1 VPPPAATS
9 TGRAEI
15 PLYILKR
22 IMLALITLWILS
34 VIVFL
39 AGQKLPGDPGRA
51 ILGPL
56 AQESGVRQLDHKLGV
71 DRPILTQYDDWITHL
86 ARGDMGTSY
95 QYQKPIEPLLGNA
108 LRNSLKLALV
118 AFIMCVPLS
127 ILAGVVAA
135 LTYGSWPDR
144 TISVIGLS
152 ALGLPEFVS
161 GVFLILIFGIWLN
174 VLPLDATPPPGAG
187 VGTQVY
193 HLIMPAIPITLVLF
207 GYIMRMARAGTI
219 AALDADYTRTAV
231 LKGLPRRTVILR
243 HVLPNSL
250 LPTITVVATQIGYLI
265 GGLVLVEF
273 LFHYQGIGSL
283 TYNAATNKDFPM
295 LEACVLVIG
304 VIYLVATLLADIVYT
319 LLNPRLRLM
328 RE

>member
-1 VPPPAATS
+1 
-9 TGRAEI
+9 
-15 PLYILKR
+15 
-22 IMLALITLWILS
+22 M
-34 VIVFL
+34 IVFL

-71 DRPILTQYDDWITHL
+71 DRPLVTQYRAWVTNLLH
-86 ARGDMGTSY
+86 GDLGTSY
-95 QYQKPIEPLLGNA
+95 EYNQPIAPMIRSA
-108 LRNSLKLALV
+108 LANSLKLALV
-118 AFIMCVPLS
+118 AFLMCVPLS

-135 LTYGSWPDR
+135 LSYGNWPDR
-144 TISVIGLS
+144 TISAIGLS

-187 VGTQVY
+187 PGTQVY

-219 AALDADYTRTAV
+219 AVLDADYTRTAV

-243 HVLPNSL
+243 HVLPNAL
-250 LPTITVVATQIGYLI
+250 LPTITVVATQVGYMV
-265 GGLVLVEF
+265 GGLVLVEY
-273 LFHYQGIGSL
+273 LFHYQGIGAL

-295 LEACVLVIG
+295 LEAAVLVIG
-304 VIYLVATLLADIVYT
+304 IIYLVCTLVADIAYT
-319 LLNPRLRLM
+319 LLNPRLRLAAD
-328 RE
+328 

>member
-1 VPPPAATS
+1 
-9 TGRAEI
+9 
-15 PLYILKR
+15 
-22 IMLALITLWILS
+22 

-56 AQESGVRQLDHKLGV
+56 AQESGVRQVDHKLGV
-71 DRPILTQYDDWITHL
+71 DRPLLTQYSDWLSKLIH
-86 ARGDMGTSY
+86 GDLGTSY
-95 QYQKPIEPLLGNA
+95 EYNQPIAPMIRGA
-108 LRNSLKLALV
+108 LVNSLKLALV
-118 AFIMCVPLS
+118 AFLMCVPLS
-127 ILAGVVAA
+127 IFSGVVAA
-135 LTYGSWPDR
+135 LSYGRWPDR
-144 TISVIGLS
+144 TISVVGLS

-174 VLPLDATPPPGAG
+174 VLPLDATPPAGAG

-219 AALDADYTRTAV
+219 AVLDADYTRTAI
-231 LKGLPRRTVILR
+231 LKGLPRRTVIAR
-243 HVLPNSL
+243 HVLPNAL
-250 LPTITVVATQIGYLI
+250 LPTITVVATQVGYMV
-265 GGLVLVEF
+265 GGLVLVEY
-273 LFHYQGIGSL
+273 LFHYQGIGAL

>member
-1 VPPPAATS
+1 
-9 TGRAEI
+9 
-15 PLYILKR
+15 
-22 IMLALITLWILS
+22 M
-34 VIVFL
+34 IVFL

-56 AQESGVRQLDHKLGV
+56 AQESGVRQLDHRLGV
-71 DRPILTQYDDWITHL
+71 DRPLPTQYEDWLTNLVH
-86 ARGDMGTSY
+86 GNMGTSY
-95 QYQKPIEPLLGNA
+95 EYSRPIAPMIRSA
-108 LRNSLKLALV
+108 LANSLKLAVV
-118 AFIMCVPLS
+118 AFVMCVPLS

-135 LTYGSWPDR
+135 LSYGKWPDR

-219 AALDADYTRTAV
+219 AVLDADYTRTAV
-231 LKGLPRRTVILR
+231 LKGLSRRAVILH
-243 HVLPNSL
+243 HVLPNAL
-250 LPTITVVATQIGYLI
+250 LPTITVVATQVGYMV
-265 GGLVLVEF
+265 GGLVLVEY
-273 LFHYQGIGSL
+273 LFHYQGIGAL
-283 TYNAATNKDFPM
+283 TYNAANNKDFPM
-295 LEACVLVIG
+295 LEAAVLVIG
-304 VIYLVATLLADIVYT
+304 IIYLITTLLADILYT
-319 LLNPRLRLM
+319 LLNPRLRLAP
-328 RE
+328 E

>member
-1 VPPPAATS
+1 
-9 TGRAEI
+9 
-15 PLYILKR
+15 
-22 IMLALITLWILS
+22 M
-34 VIVFL
+34 IVFL

-71 DRPILTQYDDWITHL
+71 DRPLLTQYREWMTNLVH
-86 ARGDMGTSY
+86 GDLGTSY
-95 QYQKPIEPLLGNA
+95 EYNRPIAPMIRSA
-108 LRNSLKLALV
+108 LANSLKLALV
-118 AFIMCVPLS
+118 AFLMCVPLS

-135 LTYGSWPDR
+135 LSYGNWPDR
-144 TISVIGLS
+144 TISVVGLS

-174 VLPLDATPPPGAG
+174 VLPLDATPPPGAD

-219 AALDADYTRTAV
+219 AVLDADYTRTAV

-243 HVLPNSL
+243 HVLPNAL
-250 LPTITVVATQIGYLI
+250 LPTITVVATQVGYMV
-265 GGLVLVEF
+265 GGLVLVEY
-273 LFHYQGIGSL
+273 LFHYQGIGAL

-295 LEACVLVIG
+295 LEAAVLVIG
-304 VIYLVATLLADIVYT
+304 IIYLVATLVADIAYT
-319 LLNPRLRLM
+319 LLNPRLRLAA
-328 RE
+328 E

>member
-1 VPPPAATS
+1 
-9 TGRAEI
+9 
-15 PLYILKR
+15 
-22 IMLALITLWILS
+22 

-71 DRPILTQYDDWITHL
+71 DRPLLTQYKDWMTNLLH
-86 ARGDMGTSY
+86 GDLGTSY
-95 QYQKPIEPLLGNA
+95 EYNRPIAPMIRSA
-108 LRNSLKLALV
+108 LANSLKLALV
-118 AFIMCVPLS
+118 AFLMCVPLS

-135 LTYGSWPDR
+135 LSYGNWPDR

-207 GYIMRMARAGTI
+207 GYIMRMARAGTV
-219 AALDADYTRTAV
+219 AVLDADYTRTAI
-231 LKGLPRRTVILR
+231 LKGLPRRTVIAR
-243 HVLPNSL
+243 HVLPNAL
-250 LPTITVVATQIGYLI
+250 LPTITVVATQVGYMV
-265 GGLVLVEF
+265 GGLVLVEY
-273 LFHYQGIGSL
+273 LFHYQGIGAL

-295 LEACVLVIG
+295 LEAAVLVIG
-304 VIYLVATLLADIVYT
+304 IIYLVCTLVADIAYT
-319 LLNPRLRLM
+319 LLNPRLRLAAD
-328 RE
+328 

>member
-1 VPPPAATS
+1 
-9 TGRAEI
+9 
-15 PLYILKR
+15 
-22 IMLALITLWILS
+22 M
-34 VIVFL
+34 IVFL

-56 AQESGVRQLDHKLGV
+56 AQESGVRQLDHRLGV
-71 DRPILTQYDDWITHL
+71 DRPLLTQYKDWLTNLVH
-86 ARGDMGTSY
+86 GDMGTSY
-95 QYQKPIEPLLGNA
+95 EYSRPIAPMIRSA
-108 LRNSLKLALV
+108 LANSLKLALV
-118 AFIMCVPLS
+118 AFLMCVPLS

-135 LTYGSWPDR
+135 LSYGKWPDR

-219 AALDADYTRTAV
+219 AVLDADYTRTAV
-231 LKGLPRRTVILR
+231 LKGLSRRAVILH
-243 HVLPNSL
+243 HVLPNAL
-250 LPTITVVATQIGYLI
+250 LPTITVVAISFGWLI
-265 GGLVLVEF
+265 GGLIVIENVFNYPGLGRLLVFAIDRRDLPLLQAITMITVLGF
-273 LFHYQGIGSL
+273 ALANL
-283 TYNAATNKDFPM
+283 AAD
-295 LEACVLVIG
+295 
-304 VIYLVATLLADIVYT
+304 LLYVY
-319 LLNPRLRLM
+319 LNPRIRLS
-328 RE
+328 

>member
-1 VPPPAATS
+1 
-9 TGRAEI
+9 
-15 PLYILKR
+15 
-22 IMLALITLWILS
+22 

-56 AQESGVRQLDHKLGV
+56 AQERGVRQLDHKLGV
-71 DRPILTQYDDWITHL
+71 DRPLLTQYDDWATKL
-86 ARGDMGTSY
+86 LRGDMGTSY
-95 QYQKPIEPLLGNA
+95 QYQQPIEPLIRTA
-108 LRNSLKLALV
+108 LVNSLKLAIV
-118 AFIMCVPLS
+118 AFIMCIPLS
-127 ILAGVVAA
+127 ILAGVIAA
-135 LTYGSWPDR
+135 LTYGRWPDR

-161 GVFLILIFGIWLN
+161 GVFLIVIFGVSLN

-187 VGTQVY
+187 IGTQVY

-207 GYIMRMARAGTI
+207 GYIMRMARAGTV
-219 AALDADYTRTAV
+219 AVLDAEYTRTAV
-231 LKGLPRRTVILR
+231 LKGLPRRTVIMR
-243 HVLPNSL
+243 HVLPNAL

-283 TYNAATNKDFPM
+283 TYSAATNKDFPM
-295 LEACVLVIG
+295 LEAAVLVIG
-304 VIYLVATLLADIVYT
+304 VVYLVATLVADVLYT
-319 LLNPRLRLM
+319 LLNPRLRLGG
-328 RE
+328 E